1 MLQGF
6 ESGAVYRIRSQKM
19 CPYGLTIYAH
29 GDFIM
34 RIFIQA
40 TTMPPTTDEQRL
52 RRDAIRDL
60 LSRGPAE
67 TQASLVSALENLGFV
82 ATQSSV
88 SRDLRELGAIK
99 TARGYELPGAA
110 EPGDEQ
116 IAAVGDLLRSITPAG
131 SNLLVI
137 RTGIGAA
144 QRVGLALDR
153 SGWPGMV
160 GTIAGDDT
168 VFVATESAHA
178 QKNLITRIEHATRS

>member
-1 MLQGF
+1 
-6 ESGAVYRIRSQKM
+6 
-19 CPYGLTIYAH
+19 
-29 GDFIM
+29 
-34 RIFIQA
+34 
-40 TTMPPTTDEQRL
+40 MPPTTVEQRQ

-60 LSRGPAE
+60 LSHGPAE
-67 TQASLVSALENLGFV
+67 TQASLVSALEDLGFV

-99 TARGYELPGAA
+99 TAHGYELPNAA

-116 IAAVGDLLRSITPAG
+116 IAAVSDLLRSITPAG